1 MIYDFRKGKSAL
13 YFSSLLAIDYDY
25 DIQDYIISDSKLE
38 HDHIGY
44 FQKSKKN
51 GFVRLGNFLPE
62 YHDVKYRRSPAL
74 HIYDCSTTEEL
85 GIRMKV
91 TNSARNKYFSLDKNK
106 DILADLE
113 ICRKCSKRLRHEYKI
128 SMGTNTF
135 NNFILGLEESNRTK
149 QTVVDA
155 NGYIIN
161 WKQVSFCYRDF
172 KRFTCE
178 NCGYKATSE
187 QEYKFLHTHH
197 INGIKTDNRRD
208 NLQCLCVKCHSNV
221 DEHHLEKFQV
231 EGLIQLLDFENHIK
245 KTN

>member
-25 DIQDYIISDSKLE
+25 DIQDYIISDTKLE

-62 YHDVKYRRSPAL
+62 FHDVKYNKSPAL
-74 HIYDCSTTEEL
+74 HVYNCSTTDEL
-85 GIRMKV
+85 GKIMKV
-91 TNSARNKYFSLDKNK
+91 TNSARNTYWSIDKKKNV
-106 DILADLE
+106 LAELE
-113 ICRKCSKRLRHEYKI
+113 ICKKCYKRLRHEYKI

-221 DEHHLEKFQV
+221 DEHHREKFQL